1 MSNKIAGILAII
13 LGLIIIVCP
22 LAGFVAMDW
31 VIALSLIF
39 LGIYSL
45 INGCIGETDWANIIL
60 GILIAIF
67 GLILFF
73 YPTLL
78 QFIIVFVN
86 YFFGILLI
94 VLSIINLFTKGDG
107 KYMSIVGIVFG
118 IIAIIFGY
126 LCSINIIGLIFLGI
140 LIGVWFLVSGI
151 MRIALPDAE

>member
-13 LGLIIIVCP
+13 LGLIIIICP

-39 LGIYSL
+39 LGIYAL
-45 INGCIGETDWANIIL
+45 INGFVGETDWVNIIL

-94 VLSIINLFTKGDG
+94 VLSIINLFTKGEG
-107 KYMSIVGIVFG
+107 KYMSIVGIIFG

-126 LCSINIIGLIFLGI
+126 LCSLGVIGLVFLGV

-151 MRIALPDAE
+151 MKVALPDVE